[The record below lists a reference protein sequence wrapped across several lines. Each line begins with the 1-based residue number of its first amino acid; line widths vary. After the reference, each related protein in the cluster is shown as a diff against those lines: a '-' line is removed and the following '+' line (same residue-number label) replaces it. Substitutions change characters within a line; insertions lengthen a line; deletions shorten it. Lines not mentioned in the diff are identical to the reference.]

1 VNNTKIELHLLI
13 GDAMEPIQK
22 PSKEEVRV
30 WLLQRQLERT
40 PPPSIQQIR
49 RELGWDL
56 CSKNPPRQQK
66 SVLA

>member
-1 VNNTKIELHLLI
+1 MNNTKIELHLLI

-40 PPPSIQQIR
+40 PPPGIQQIR

-56 CSKNPPRQQK
+56 CSKNSPRQQK
-66 SVLA
+66 SGRA